1 MSSGMA
7 RVEEVFRD
15 RTGRAR
21 ELKAQGRKVIGYLCS
36 FAPVEIMTAAGV
48 VPFRMAGNMRKQAE
62 LADHHLE
69 SIACSFTRS
78 VLDVALSGEYNFLDG
93 FVIPHSCDNIVK
105 LYGIWA
111 QNVKHE
117 YAHFVNVPHTASRP
131 SVEFFEAELGVFRRS
146 LERYTGRGITDDDLR
161 RSIALHNRQRALVRQ
176 LYQFRKEHPP
186 MVSASQVTRV
196 TGAINSLPVAE
207 GNDLL
212 EAVIPEVAG
221 GRYSVGNGERPRIM
235 VYGTGNDDTP
245 FLDML
250 QEVGATVVVDDMCSG
265 TRPCWFD
272 VAGPGD
278 PISALAE
285 SYLQRINCPRTFR
298 PSPGT
303 HQEDLESRFGYIH
316 EFVRDFKVAG
326 VILYVIMYCDTHA
339 FDAPDLIEYLK
350 GKKVPV
356 LHLEEEYQTS
366 AMGRLKTRVQ
376 AFLETIA

>member
-7 RVEEVFRD
+7 RAEEIFRD
-15 RTGRAR
+15 RTKRAR

-78 VLDVALSGEYNFLDG
+78 LLDVALSGDYAFLDG

-117 YAHFVNVPHTASRP
+117 YAHFVNVPHTTSRP
-131 SVEFFEAELGVFRRS
+131 SVEFFEEELGVFRRS
-146 LERYTGRGITDDDLR
+146 LEKYTGREITDGDLS
-161 RSIALHNRQRALVRQ
+161 RSIALHNRQRALVRS
-176 LYQFRKEHPP
+176 LYQLRRDDPP
-186 MVSASQVTRV
+186 LLSASRVTRV
-196 TGAINSLPVAE
+196 IGAISSLPVEE
-207 GNDLL
+207 GNGLL
-212 EAVIPEVAG
+212 EELMPEVREG
-221 GRYSVGNGERPRIM
+221 WFRLGNGQRPRIM

-250 QEVGATVVVDDMCSG
+250 QEVGATVVVDDICSG
-265 TRPCWFD
+265 TRPYWYE
-272 VAGPGD
+272 VAGAGG

-298 PSPGT
+298 PSPGS
-303 HQEDLESRFGYIH
+303 HQEDLEGRFGYLYQ
-316 EFVRDFKVAG
+316 FVRDFSVAG

-339 FDAPDLIEYLK
+339 FDAPDLLEYLRS
-350 GKKVPV
+350 KKVPV